1 MLKTARCVFASE
13 NTSHAITDALRA
25 IKIDVSILIGDWYE
39 SQIICDS
46 RSGSADFDSADS
58 DSGSGSD
65 CGSADSA
72 GSDYGFP

>member
-1 MLKTARCVFASE
+1 M
-13 NTSHAITDALRA
+13 
-25 IKIDVSILIGDWYE
+25 DVSILVGDWYE

-46 RSGSADFDSADS
+46 RSGSADS
-58 DSGSGSD
+58 DSGSD